1 MAASPSPG
9 KSVRRRSLTGYGAP
23 VAAAAKVPP
32 DVREL
37 VRPRRLVTRELYPF
51 NAFYGHADLLRTY
64 AGITRS
70 RPLKLAIEHGPTIFP
85 NPHDPDLVT
94 RLPRYFCAAPARAQ
108 FFEEHALHHAPAV
121 PVGPLVLY
129 AHALAPSEIPSVRR
143 LVFFDAHSSDYLTA
157 SYDVGAAVARLEELR
172 DEFEEVVVCLYW
184 RDILLGRAE
193 LYRRHGFRCVTA
205 GHIFDPRFLFRLA
218 EIISSASVVLT
229 DSVGSHLLY
238 ALALDRPV
246 WLEHSPTEY
255 NVAGDA
261 PHGTVGPPGEGE
273 LIERA
278 ARLFSRRVERVEGDQ
293 RAFADELCGLD
304 SLRSPAELANL
315 IGEAEEAYRSQTP
328 ARWRLRLEATATARY
343 LWNTARW

>member
-1 MAASPSPG
+1 M
-9 KSVRRRSLTGYGAP
+9 TGYGAP
-23 VAAAAKVPP
+23 VPAAAKVPP

-64 AGITRS
+64 AGVEGS

-94 RLPRYFCAAPARAQ
+94 RLPRYFCAATGRAR
-108 FFEEHALHHAPAV
+108 FFEEQALHHAPAV
-121 PVGPLVLY
+121 AVGPLILY
-129 AHALAPSEIPSVRR
+129 ARALAPPETSSARR

-157 SYDVGAAVARLEELR
+157 SYDVGVAVERLEELR
-172 DEFEEVVVCLYW
+172 DEFDELVVCLYW

-205 GHIFDPRFLFRLA
+205 GHIFDPRFLFRLVD
-218 EIISSASVVLT
+218 IIASASVVLT

-246 WLEHSPTEY
+246 WLEHTPTEY
-255 NVAGDA
+255 DVAGNA
-261 PHGTVGPPGEGE
+261 PYGTAGPPGEGE

-278 ARLFSRRVERVEGDQ
+278 AELFSRRVEHVEPEQ

-304 SLRSPAELANL
+304 NLRTPEEMATL
-315 IGEAEEAYRSQTP
+315 IAEAEEAYRTQTP
-328 ARWRLRLEATATARY
+328 ARWRLRLEATATARH
-343 LWNTARW
+343 LWNVVHW